1 MEKGKR
7 IQKHDNRA
15 ALTDGPE
22 QVSLREKQPI
32 RHYQVGMRY
41 RKRTFLPTP
50 DNYLHLVSKSQD
62 IKRIEHIKEDRGQY
76 SQKIQTEVD

>member
-7 IQKHDNRA
+7 IQKHNNRA

-41 RKRTFLPTP
+41 RKRTFFS
-50 DNYLHLVSKSQD
+50 NS
-62 IKRIEHIKEDRGQY
+62 R
-76 SQKIQTEVD
+76 